1 MKTNAIRVHK
11 QGGPEEMKW
20 ETVDLPTIKEGEVLI
35 KHTAIGLN
43 YIDTYH
49 RSGLYP
55 MPVPLTLGL
64 EGAGIIEEIG
74 ENVNGL
80 KAGDR
85 VAYASPPTGSYAEAK
100 VMPADRLVK
109 IPDNIS
115 DEVAAAIMLKGMTV
129 EYLVRRTYNVKAE
142 QTVLFHAAAGGVG
155 LIACQ
160 WLKAIGATTIG
171 TVGSEEKAALA
182 KANGCDHTILYRKEN
197 FVDKVKEITNGK
209 GVPVVYDGIGKD
221 TALQGLD
228 CLSPFGLM
236 VIFGNASGNAPPI
249 DTGLLAAKGSLFLT
263 RPTLMTYNAKREA
276 LVDSAQQVF
285 NMVGSG
291 KINISINARYD
302 LKDAAQAHKD
312 LESRK
317 TTGST
322 LLMP

>member
-1 MKTNAIRVHK
+1 MITNAIRVNK

-20 ETVDLPTIKEGEVLI
+20 EEVALPEMQKDDVLI
-35 KHTAIGLN
+35 KHTAIGIN

-55 MPVPLTLGL
+55 MPVPLTLGI
-64 EGAGIIEEIG
+64 EGAGIIIEAG
-74 ENVNGL
+74 ENVKDLNV
-80 KAGDR
+80 GDR

-100 VMPADRLVK
+100 VMPANRLVK

-115 DEVAAAIMLKGMTV
+115 DEIAAAIMLKGMTV
-129 EYLVRRTYNVKAE
+129 EYLVRRTYNVKAG

-160 WLKAIGATTIG
+160 WLKAIGATVIG
-171 TVGSEEKAALA
+171 TVGSEEKATLA
-182 KANGCDHTILYRKEN
+182 KANGCEHTILYREES
-197 FVDKVKEITNGK
+197 FVDKVKEITNGE

-221 TALQGLD
+221 TALQSLD
-228 CLSPFGLM
+228 CLSPLGML
-236 VIFGNASGNAPPI
+236 VVFGNSSGNAPPI
-249 DTGLLAAKGSLFLT
+249 ETGLLAAKGSLFLT
-263 RPTLMTYNAKREA
+263 RPTLMTYNAKRED
-276 LVDSAQQVF
+276 LVESAQQLF

-291 KINISINARYD
+291 KINISINARYN

-322 LLMP
+322 LLIP

>member
-1 MKTNAIRVHK
+1 MITNAIRVHK

-20 ETVDLPTIKEGEVLI
+20 EEVALPEIQKNDVLI

-55 MPVPLTLGL
+55 MPVPLTLGI
-64 EGAGIIEEIG
+64 EGAGIIIEAG
-74 ENVNGL
+74 ENVKDLNV
-80 KAGDR
+80 GDR

-100 VMPADRLVK
+100 VMPANRLVK

-115 DEVAAAIMLKGMTV
+115 DEIAAAIMLKGMTV
-129 EYLVRRTYNVKAE
+129 EYLVRRTYNVKAG

-160 WLKAIGATTIG
+160 WLKAIGASVIG

-182 KANGCDHTILYRKEN
+182 KANGCEHTILYREEN
-197 FVDKVKEITNGK
+197 FVDKVKEITNGE

-221 TALQGLD
+221 TALKSLD
-228 CLSPFGLM
+228 CLSPLGML
-236 VIFGNASGNAPPI
+236 VVFGNSSGNAPPI
-249 DTGLLAAKGSLFLT
+249 ETGLLAAKGSLFLT
-263 RPTLMTYNAKREA
+263 RPTLMTYNAKRED
-276 LVDSAQQVF
+276 LVESAQQLF

-291 KINISINARYD
+291 KVNISINARYD

-322 LLMP
+322 LLIP

>member
-1 MKTNAIRVHK
+1 MITNAIRVNK

-20 ETVDLPTIKEGEVLI
+20 EEVALPEMQKDDVLI

-55 MPVPLTLGL
+55 MPVPLTLGI
-64 EGAGIIEEIG
+64 EGAGIIIEAG
-74 ENVNGL
+74 EDVKDLNV
-80 KAGDR
+80 GDR

-115 DEVAAAIMLKGMTV
+115 DEIAAAIMLKGMTV
-129 EYLVRRTYNVKAE
+129 EYLVRRTYNVKAG

-160 WLKAIGATTIG
+160 WLKAIGAKVIG

-182 KANGCDHTILYRKEN
+182 KANGCEHTILYREEN
-197 FVDKVKEITNGK
+197 FVDKVKEITNGE

-221 TALQGLD
+221 TALKSLD
-228 CLSPFGLM
+228 CLSPLGML
-236 VIFGNASGNAPPI
+236 VVFGNSSGNAPPI
-249 DTGLLAAKGSLFLT
+249 ETGLLAAKGSLFLT
-263 RPTLMTYNAKREA
+263 RPTLMTYNAKRED
-276 LVDSAQQVF
+276 LVESAQQLF

-291 KINISINARYD
+291 KVNISINARYD

>member
-1 MKTNAIRVHK
+1 MITNAIRVNK
-11 QGGPEEMKW
+11 QGGPEEMRW
-20 ETVDLPTIKEGEVLI
+20 EEVALPEMQKDDVLI

-55 MPVPLTLGL
+55 MPVPLTLGI
-64 EGAGIIEEIG
+64 EGAGIIIEVG
-74 ENVNGL
+74 ENVKDL
-80 KAGDR
+80 TVGDR

-100 VMPADRLVK
+100 VMPANRLVK

-115 DEVAAAIMLKGMTV
+115 DEIAAAIMLKGMTV
-129 EYLVRRTYNVKAE
+129 EYLVRRTYNVKAG

-160 WLKAIGATTIG
+160 WLKAIGAKVIG

-182 KANGCDHTILYRKEN
+182 KANGCEHTILYKEEN
-197 FVDKVKEITNGK
+197 FVDKVKEITNGE

-221 TALQGLD
+221 TALKSLD
-228 CLSPFGLM
+228 CLSPLGML
-236 VIFGNASGNAPPI
+236 VVFGNSSGNAPPI
-249 DTGLLAAKGSLFLT
+249 ETGLLAAKGSLFLT
-263 RPTLMTYNAKREA
+263 RPTLMTYNAKRED
-276 LVDSAQQVF
+276 LVESAQQLF

-291 KINISINARYD
+291 KVNISINARYD

>member
-1 MKTNAIRVHK
+1 MITNAIRVHK

-20 ETVDLPTIKEGEVLI
+20 EEVALPEIQKNDVLI

-55 MPVPLTLGL
+55 MPVPLTLGI
-64 EGAGIIEEIG
+64 EGAGIIIEAG
-74 ENVNGL
+74 ENVKDLNV
-80 KAGDR
+80 GDR
-85 VAYASPPTGSYAEAK
+85 VAYASPPTGSYAEEK

-115 DEVAAAIMLKGMTV
+115 DEIAAAIMLKGMTV
-129 EYLVRRTYNVKAE
+129 EYLVRRTYNVKAG

-160 WLKAIGATTIG
+160 WLKAIGAKVIG

-182 KANGCDHTILYRKEN
+182 KANGCEHTILYREEN
-197 FVDKVKEITNGK
+197 FVDKVKEITNGE

-221 TALQGLD
+221 TALKSLD
-228 CLSPFGLM
+228 CLSPLGML
-236 VIFGNASGNAPPI
+236 VVFGNSSGNAPPI
-249 DTGLLAAKGSLFLT
+249 ETGLLAAKGSLFLT
-263 RPTLMTYNAKREA
+263 RPTLMTYNAKRED
-276 LVDSAQQVF
+276 LVESAQQLF
-285 NMVGSG
+285 NMVSSG
-291 KINISINARYD
+291 KVNISINARYD

>member
-1 MKTNAIRVHK
+1 MLTNAIRVHK

-20 ETVDLPTIKEGEVLI
+20 EEVALPEIQKNDVLI

-55 MPVPLTLGL
+55 MPVPLTLGI
-64 EGAGIIEEIG
+64 EGAGIIIEAG
-74 ENVNGL
+74 ENVKDLNV
-80 KAGDR
+80 GDR

-115 DEVAAAIMLKGMTV
+115 DEIAAAIMLKGMTV
-129 EYLVRRTYNVKAE
+129 EYLVRRTYNVKAG

-160 WLKAIGATTIG
+160 WLKAIGAKVIG

-182 KANGCDHTILYRKEN
+182 KANGCEHTILYREEN
-197 FVDKVKEITNGK
+197 FVDKVKEITNGE

-221 TALQGLD
+221 TALKSLD
-228 CLSPFGLM
+228 CLSPLGML
-236 VIFGNASGNAPPI
+236 VVFGNSSGNAPPI
-249 DTGLLAAKGSLFLT
+249 ETGLLAAKGSLFLT
-263 RPTLMTYNAKREA
+263 RPTLMTYNAKRED
-276 LVDSAQQVF
+276 LVESAQQLF

-291 KINISINARYD
+291 KVNISINARYD

>member
-20 ETVDLPTIKEGEVLI
+20 ETVDLPKVKEDEVLI

-129 EYLVRRTYNVKAE
+129 EYLVRRTYNVKAG

-182 KANGCDHTILYRKEN
+182 KANGCDHTILYREEN
-197 FVDKVKEITNGK
+197 FVDRVNEITNEK

>member
-1 MKTNAIRVHK
+1 MITNAIRVNK
-11 QGGPEEMKW
+11 QGGPEEMRW
-20 ETVDLPTIKEGEVLI
+20 EELALPEMQKDDVLI

-55 MPVPLTLGL
+55 MPVPLTLGI
-64 EGAGIIEEIG
+64 EGAGIIIEAG
-74 ENVNGL
+74 ENVKDL
-80 KAGDR
+80 TVGDR

-115 DEVAAAIMLKGMTV
+115 DEIAAAIMLKGMTV
-129 EYLVRRTYNVKAE
+129 EYLVRRTYNVKAG

-160 WLKAIGATTIG
+160 WLKAIGAKVIG

-182 KANGCDHTILYRKEN
+182 KANGCEHTILYREEN
-197 FVDKVKEITNGK
+197 FVDKVKEITNGE

-221 TALQGLD
+221 TALKSLD
-228 CLSPFGLM
+228 CLSPLGML
-236 VIFGNASGNAPPI
+236 VVFGNSSGNAPPI
-249 DTGLLAAKGSLFLT
+249 ETGLLAAKGSLFLT
-263 RPTLMTYNAKREA
+263 RPTLMTYNAKRED
-276 LVDSAQQVF
+276 LVESAQQLF

-291 KINISINARYD
+291 KVNISINARYD